1 MDTLAGDRVEID
13 RQGRDQRLAFAGTHF
28 RNLALMQHHP
38 AEHLDV
44 VMALAECALG
54 AFADGREGFDQHVV
68 QSFAVR
74 EALFEIFGART
85 QLVVGQFFDVRF
97 QRIDLA
103 DHCL

>member
-1 MDTLAGDRVEID
+1 
-13 RQGRDQRLAFAGTHF
+13 
-28 RNLALMQHHP
+28 MQHHP

-68 QSFAVR
+68 QRFAVS

-103 DHCL
+103 DHCLKPFDFPIIGAAEKTLRNRL